1 MRKKRLIGDSF
12 GGMVVIVCALACHSV
27 QADWEQWYR
36 LAAPD
41 GAQYDY
47 FGASVGI
54 SGDYAVIGA
63 VYNDD
68 AGSNSGSAYIFKPV
82 GSYWVYDDK
91 LTSSDA
97 YTQQNFG
104 RSVCID
110 GDYAIVGATGDGTT
124 PGAAYIF
131 KKLGGGWSQL
141 GILTASDGVGGDNFG
156 WSVSIDGDRAVVG
169 AHFDDNVRGT
179 DAGSVYYYEGPGGGW
194 ATMTEMVKL
203 WAPDGIGSDQLGF
216 SVSISGDYI
225 IAGASFQDAVIYQPD
240 CGAAYIFDRDPDT
253 WIWAYQDKLIAS
265 DASAGDALGYSVA
278 IDANYAIIG
287 AIGDDEPGGQE
298 GSAYVFKRSG
308 TTWTEQAKLLASDKA
323 PNDRF
328 GWTVGISG
336 DYAVIG
342 APFKDANGVGYIFRR
357 SGTTWTELTRLS
369 AVDGAAGD
377 MFGTS
382 VAIDS
387 DAGWAIAGA
396 NGKNVGADMMGAA
409 YVFEHICPLADL
421 SGDCYVSYEDLKAFC
436 DAWLDTGC
444 GALTDCPANFD
455 ATNDTVDFIDYSI
468 LVDQWHLYN

>member
-1 MRKKRLIGDSF
+1 
-12 GGMVVIVCALACHSV
+12 MVVIFCSLACLSA
-27 QADWEQWYR
+27 QADWQQWYR

-41 GAQYDY
+41 RAAYDY

-54 SGDYAVIGA
+54 SGNYAVIGA

-68 AGSNSGSAYIFKPV
+68 DGFNSGSAYIFKPV
-82 GSYWVYDDK
+82 GSYWVSDYK
-91 LTSSDA
+91 LTASDG
-97 YTQQNFG
+97 YTHQNFG
-104 RSVCID
+104 RSVSID

-131 KKLGGGWSQL
+131 KKMGAGWSQL
-141 GILTASDGVGGDNFG
+141 GILTASDGVGCDNFG

-169 AHFDDNVRGT
+169 AYLDDNVRGV

-194 ATMTEMVKL
+194 ATMTEMFKL
-203 WAPDGIGSDQLGF
+203 WAPDGIGSEQLGF

-225 IAGASFQDAVIYQPD
+225 VAGASLHNTASRVD
-240 CGAAYIFDRDPDT
+240 CGAAYVFNRDPDT
-253 WIWAYQDKLIAS
+253 GIWAYQDKLTAS
-265 DASAGDALGYSVA
+265 DASAGDWLGYSVA
-278 IDANYAIIG
+278 IDANYVIAG
-287 AIGDDEPGGQE
+287 AVGDDEPRGQE
-298 GSAYVFKRSG
+298 GSAYIFKRSG
-308 TTWTEQAKLLASDKA
+308 TTWTEQARLLASDKA

-328 GWTVGISG
+328 GWTVAISA

-357 SGTTWTELTRLS
+357 SGTTWTELARLS

-396 NGKNVGADMMGAA
+396 NTKNTGTSQTGAA
-409 YVFEHICPLADL
+409 YVFEQICPLADL

-436 DAWLDTGC
+436 DAWLETGC
-444 GALTDCPANFD
+444 GTLKDCPANFD
-455 ATNDTVDFIDYSI
+455 ATNDTVDFADYST
-468 LVDQWHLYN
+468 LADQWLLYN

>member
-1 MRKKRLIGDSF
+1 MRKTSLIGQLF
-12 GGMVVIVCALACHSV
+12 RRVLLVVCVLTCVSA
-27 QADWEQWYR
+27 QADWQQWHR

-63 VYNDD
+63 VYDD
-68 AGSNSGSAYIFKPV
+68 DDGFNSGSAYIFKPV
-82 GSYWVYDDK
+82 GSYWVSDDK
-91 LTSSDA
+91 LTASDG
-97 YTQQNFG
+97 YTHQNFG
-104 RSVCID
+104 RSVSID
-110 GDYAIVGATGDGTT
+110 GDYAIVGATGDNST
-124 PGAAYIF
+124 PGAAYVF
-131 KKLGGGWSQL
+131 KRIGGGWSQL
-141 GILTASDGVGGDNFG
+141 AKLTASDGAVGDNFG

-169 AHFDDNVRGT
+169 AHFDDNENGA
-179 DAGSVYYYEGPGGGW
+179 DAGSAYCYEGPGGGW
-194 ATMTEMVKL
+194 ADMTEMFKVR
-203 WAPDGIGSDQLGF
+203 APDGIGSDQLGF

-240 CGAAYIFDRDPDT
+240 CGAAYVFNRDPDT
-253 WIWAYQDKLIAS
+253 GIWAYQDKLTAS

-278 IDANYAIIG
+278 IDGNYAIVG

-308 TTWTEQAKLLASDKA
+308 TSWTEQARLLASDKA

-357 SGTTWTELTRLS
+357 SGTTWTELVRLS
-369 AVDGAAGD
+369 GSDGVASD

-396 NGKNVGADMMGAA
+396 SNKNTGADQMGAA

-436 DAWLDTGC
+436 NAWLDTGC
-444 GALTDCPANFD
+444 GPLTNCPANFD
-455 ATNDTVDFIDYSI
+455 ATNETVDFIDYST
-468 LVDQWHLYN
+468 LADQWQLYN